1 MTNETNGSPQSYGR
15 SPASSQSPWLPA
27 GFRLRGNRGAV
38 YTIQRVLGS
47 GGFGVTYEAYTPNG
61 QRVAIKEL
69 FPSSLTLRQ
78 PDGTV
83 AAIGDSGQFKK
94 MMESFLKEIGVLY
107 KLNNAGTF
115 VKIYD
120 YFYANNTAYYAMEYV
135 EGDTLKEHL
144 KKHGALDPAQWER
157 PFLQLMQ
164 DIGYLHAN
172 GVIHRDIAPDNIKI
186 ASNGTLKLID
196 FGLARPYMMNQ
207 GMTVNLKPG
216 FAPLEQYQSHGQ
228 GTYTDIYAL
237 AATMYYCFTGKVIPD
252 AYERKIQDRLAAPGG
267 LGLHLPHHQE
277 QALLKALS
285 VDYRQR
291 FQTMQEFAAA
301 YATPSVPQTRHTGTE
316 QQQEES
322 ELLVRMRSSF
332 AAIRQEPLM
341 PALAGGLF
349 LIALIL
355 QIAL

>member
-1 MTNETNGSPQSYGR
+1 MTNETNGNPQPYGR
-15 SPASSQSPWLPA
+15 RVASSQSPWLPA

-38 YTIQRVLGS
+38 YTIHRVLGS
-47 GGFGVTYEAYTPNG
+47 GGFGVTYEAYTANG

-69 FPSSLTLRQ
+69 FPSSLTVRA

-83 AAIGDSGQFKK
+83 APVGDSGQFNK
-94 MMESFLKEIGVLY
+94 MMESFHKEIGVLY
-107 KLNNAGTF
+107 KLNNAGNF

-135 EGDTLKEHL
+135 EGDTLKEYI
-144 KKHGALDPAQWER
+144 KKHGTMDPVQWEQ

-186 ASNGTLKLID
+186 TAGGSLKLID
-196 FGLARPYMMNQ
+196 FGLARPYMMKQ

-252 AYERKIQDRLAAPGG
+252 AYERKIQDRLAVPGG
-267 LGLHLPHHQE
+267 LGIPLPYQQE
-277 QALLKALS
+277 QALLRALA

-301 YATPSVPQTRHTGTE
+301 YATPAPSAPPEGPGR
-316 QQQEES
+316 QEDN
-322 ELLVRMRSSF
+322 ELLARIRASY
-332 AAIRQEPLM
+332 AALRQAPLM
-341 PALAGGLF
+341 PALACGLF
-349 LIALIL
+349 LIAMIL
-355 QIAL
+355 ELVL